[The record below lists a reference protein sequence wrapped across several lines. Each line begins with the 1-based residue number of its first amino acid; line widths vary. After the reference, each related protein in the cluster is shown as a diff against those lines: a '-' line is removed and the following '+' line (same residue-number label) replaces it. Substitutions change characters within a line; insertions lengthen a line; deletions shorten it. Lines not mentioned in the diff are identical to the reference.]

1 MALRIRKRRTDNYP
15 PGASVDLTRP
25 TELKALLQRH
35 GVHLSKR
42 FGQNFLIDRAHLMR
56 VVEAA
61 GIKPDDGVFEIGPG
75 VGTLTVE
82 LAQRAQ
88 RVVSVEL
95 DRGVIPILRDVTT
108 SFPNVTILEGDAL
121 KLDINEALPMAL
133 GSAAPPYVV
142 AANIPYNITSPIL
155 VRLLDHKRLF
165 RSITLMVQKEVAE
178 RLSANPAD
186 ADYGSLTVFAQ
197 FHAEVRMISVV
208 PRGAFFPPPR
218 VDSAIIHLIPR
229 LVAPVDVPSEAAFFL
244 VSRAA
249 FGQRRKTLQNA
260 LTNAPTL
267 TFSRN
272 QIIAAIETAGIDG
285 GRRGETLDLAELAAI
300 TRALPFD
307 SLPTP
312 AVE

>member
-1 MALRIRKRRTDNYP
+1 M
-15 PGASVDLTRP
+15 DLTR
-25 TELKALLQRH
+25 TSELKALLQRH

-42 FGQNFLIDRAHLMR
+42 FGQNFLIDRVHLMR

-61 GIKPDDGVFEIGPG
+61 GITPDDGVFEIGPG
-75 VGTLTVE
+75 VGTLTLE
-82 LAQRAQ
+82 LAQRAR

-95 DRGVIPILRDVTT
+95 DRGVVPILRDVTA
-108 SFPNVTILEGDAL
+108 PYANVTVLEGDAL
-121 KLDINEALPMAL
+121 RLDLDEALPAAL
-133 GSAAPPYVV
+133 PDVVPPYVV

-155 VRLLDHKRLF
+155 IRLLENKRLF

-178 RLSANPAD
+178 RLSAEADD

-197 FHAEVRMISVV
+197 YHAEVRMVSVV

-218 VDSAIIHLIPR
+218 VDSAIIHLVPR
-229 LVAPVDVPSEAAFFL
+229 RVPPVEVASEADFFR

-267 TFSRN
+267 PFARDE
-272 QIIAAIETAGIDG
+272 IIAALDAAGIDG
-285 GRRGETLDLAELAAI
+285 NRRGETLQLAEIAAV

-307 SLPTP
+307 NPATP